1 VTPHGGWVGDW
12 SPGIGDPTIVGWVA
26 VVAYLVAAYVSY
38 LAFKI
43 ERFRAGRPA
52 EGRAAFLDG
61 LRWLMRGLAGGQRLR
76 GVPDKEK
83 VPALWAGLA
92 LMLLLL
98 GINKQLDL
106 QSLLT
111 EIGRIAARDEGWYE
125 ARRTVQVVFI
135 LLLLVTG
142 AWALR
147 ALWRIARGHLAQ
159 MRMALFGALGLVA
172 FVAIRAA
179 SFHHVDLLIGTEV
192 AGVDLNA
199 WLEIGAIT
207 VIAVGAARQ
216 IGVGRS
222 SPVPPPPAPPRARP
236 APPRSGGRS

>member
-1 VTPHGGWVGDW
+1 MHALPLVLAAASPSDGWVGDW
-12 SPGIGDPTIVGWVA
+12 SPGLGDPTIVGWLT
-26 VVAYLVAAYVSY
+26 VVSYLVGAYLCF

-43 ERFRAGRPA
+43 ERFRRKRPA
-52 EGRAAFLDG
+52 QGWRAYRDG
-61 LRWLMRGLAGGQRLR
+61 LRWLVRGMVGRWR
-76 GVPDKEK
+76 GTVPDVER
-83 VPALWAGLA
+83 VPALWAGLS

-125 ARRTVQVVFI
+125 GRHTVQVAFII
-135 LLLLVTG
+135 LLLLLG

-147 ALWRIARGHLAQ
+147 ALWLFARGHL
-159 MRMALFGALGLVA
+159 RETRLALLGALGLVL

-179 SFHHVDLLIGTEV
+179 SFHHVDLIIGTEV

-199 WLEIGAIT
+199 WLENGAIAC
-207 VIAVGAARQ
+207 IGFGAARQ
-216 IGVGRS
+216 IGV
-222 SPVPPPPAPPRARP
+222 ARRRP
-236 APPRSGGRS
+236 S